1 MKVFEVLRESLDIQQ
16 LPDGEWAIID
26 TETGRPASALR
37 FDSPGAAEEAR
48 DSMRSRS
55 SSTASNG
62 GTRDPLVAD
71 PDTRNAADRG
81 DSERGRITAGVRPG
95 TPTTDTLTAGERRRL
110 ARTGSISRRGI
121 TYTRAQISAADAE
134 ADAFRRRGT
143 GSDIRPGDDRSS
155 AAASRN
161 RNPDGEINRSWLGKF
176 FSATWNHPAVKGLRT
191 FFGGTGM
198 AALQTAFNAAQAEDA
213 LDGYF
218 RAIRTESQRVGREGQ
233 AEFIANMTSGNFP
246 QSVATAYV
254 NTVERFNQLW
264 LEAVIGVVLAGGWT
278 AYVLLTGFSLGTG
291 FVGAILALVAGGVVV
306 VGGTTAVSEIF
317 ERVGIMDWFED
328 KVTSRL
334 LNPRTILG
342 LAITVDGY
350 QEVFGEL
357 ADQWGRLLT
366 IGNIDNAG
374 DLIRDSVVHEESKGT
389 VSPSK
394 AKDIVTDII
403 KSNPELLAAYNQG
416 KEEAKEIMRSG
427 EPESN

>member
-1 MKVFEVLRESLDIQQ
+1 MKIYDILREDLDIRQI
-16 LPDGEWAIID
+16 DGGYEIFD
-26 TETGRPASALR
+26 TETGRRAPGTIVYP
-37 FDSPGAAEEAR
+37 DDGAAEEAR
-48 DSMRSRS
+48 DRIRQR
-55 SSTASNG
+55 TRASL
-62 GTRDPLVAD
+62 RAD
-71 PDTRNAADRG
+71 PTQRSAADRG
-81 DSERGRITAGVRPG
+81 DAERGRIYPGVRPG
-95 TPTTDTLTAGERRRL
+95 TPTSDSLSAGERRRL
-110 ARTGSISRRGI
+110 ARTGSITRNGI
-121 TYTRAQISAADAE
+121 TVTRAQISAADAE
-134 ADAFRRRGT
+134 AEALRRSGR
-143 GSDIRPGDDRSS
+143 GSDVRPGDDRPS
-155 AAASRN
+155 AAASQN
-161 RNPDGEINRSWLGKF
+161 RNPDGEINKSWLRRFLG
-176 FSATWNHPAVKGLRT
+176 ATWNHPAVRGLRT

-264 LEAVIGVVLAGGWT
+264 LEAVLGVVLAGGWT

-306 VGGTTAVSEIF
+306 VGGTTAISEIF

-334 LNPRTILG
+334 LSPRTILG

-350 QEVFGEL
+350 QEVFGEV
-357 ADQWGRLLT
+357 ADQWGRILT

-374 DLIRDSVVHEESKGT
+374 DLIRDSIVHEENNGT
-389 VSPSK
+389 VSPSE

-403 KSNPELLAAYNQG
+403 KSSPELLAAYNQG